1 MKKIF
6 MLLSIILI
14 GLAGCGTGDS
24 GEESQKTQL
33 EEPPSLTVRVG
44 EHEFK
49 ALEGGYDWEID
60 HGDGTSTGFHADAAS
75 PPQMVKSEAMIKVKS
90 DNKID
95 LTFEVDPER
104 FDVYI
109 WDDEGVTESRVD
121 LDLAKRSGPNIF
133 EVVATWD
140 QGQASYAFK
149 LDIE

>member
-1 MKKIF
+1 
-6 MLLSIILI
+6 
-14 GLAGCGTGDS
+14 
-24 GEESQKTQL
+24 
-33 EEPPSLTVRVG
+33 
-44 EHEFK
+44 
-49 ALEGGYDWEID
+49 
-60 HGDGTSTGFHADAAS
+60 
-75 PPQMVKSEAMIKVKS
+75 MIKVKS